1 MLNKLLVIVLLFSL
15 MLFQETKSVLA
26 IEIERFEQL
35 DTRYGLSQNNVLS
48 IYCDHEDF
56 MWFGTMDGLNR
67 YDGYSF
73 KIIKSE
79 PGKKNTLTHNRISKI
94 WEDQRNFLWVKTYD
108 GYYHYYLRETGEFIN
123 FPDYH
128 EVIEEKNST
137 ISSFHETRN
146 KTVWLGTT
154 NSGLYHLTFD
164 ETSMRYQNEHYV
176 AEKTP
181 GLLSNAIS
189 FILSDPSG
197 KVWVGTDK
205 GLNQLDNTGKFQ
217 QLFEGSAISC
227 GLIADQQLFIGTNN
241 QGLLLLD
248 LQTGKTANLP
258 DALQNNDLK
267 HIRFIEN
274 TRHFLLIGTPNQ
286 GLWIYN
292 QQTKQIK
299 QYKKN
304 GRDAQYLFADRTGLI
319 WLKTEQF
326 GVLQIDPETG
336 SELHFNLVSPEKRSI
351 IDDERPFFYEDQNQ
365 NFWIGIHGGGLA
377 LYQRETKSFNF
388 YQNDP
393 LSRNTLS
400 SDFVHCMAEDRSGL
414 LWVGTG
420 QINGGAN
427 KVILSNPSFTQV
439 LPEPRFE
446 HLADNV
452 VRAIFEDSNEY
463 IWVATKSGRIYIY
476 NQENEL
482 LNSLST
488 NNKLKTN
495 IPGNIYC
502 IIEDHEGYIWL
513 GSKGGGVL
521 VSKEPIK
528 NNKRYYQQLSFHQY
542 IHEPGNVHSLSNNNV
557 YTLLEDHQHQIWIG
571 TYGGGLI
578 RVTGRTASELICKRI
593 NQQNSNLS
601 SNEVRFLFEDTN
613 QRLWVATTF
622 GLNVSDL
629 KSGNELPRFETLFY
643 DPDVP
648 ASISYND
655 VIHIFED
662 SKQQLWFGTFGAG
675 VSILKTYIG
684 TGSEFMHLKTR
695 NGLSN
700 DAVFSMLE
708 DRSGKIWMGTEN
720 GISSYLPARMI
731 FENYDIN
738 SGLYTNNYSEN
749 ACFRLASG
757 KLLFGSIAGVLLI
770 HPETIE
776 KTEYAPKMALTNFQL
791 NNRNIDINDPASPIR
806 QEIGTL
812 EKIDL
817 QYNQS
822 SFSIEY
828 AALSFLAPHL
838 NNYAFM
844 LENFEN
850 DWNYVGNQRKATY
863 TNLSAGTYIF
873 MVKAANW
880 DGTWNEIPRQLVINI
895 HPPWWRSTW
904 ALIIYFV
911 VSLVLLEFAR
921 RIFFKYYRMQND
933 LQVERRVNDIKLQF
947 FTNISHEIRTPLTL
961 ILGPIDDIKASKHL
975 PPEVRNR
982 INMMDRNGR
991 RMLKLINQLLDFRK
1005 IQNKKMVLQI
1015 ETINLNDFVE
1025 EICEHFTPVAR
1036 QKQIDFQLIKSDTSP
1051 TVYVDPNKFDSVV
1064 FNLLS
1069 NAFKYTGQGK
1079 KIRVEIFAPMGEYI
1093 EIAISDEGTGI
1104 SRDKLKYLFQR
1115 FTPLS
1120 TDDQQLK
1127 GTGIGLSLA
1136 YEIMQLHKGNILVES
1151 DEGKGSRFIISL
1163 RTGFGH
1169 FEKDELRE
1177 KTQFNHVHQQPVD
1190 EDSTENSPV
1199 ILDVHLNDA
1208 PLALIVEDNP
1218 EVLLYVSESIKSLF
1232 KVETAINGREA
1243 LDKLKHLHPDV
1254 IITDVMMPEMGG
1266 IELTKA
1272 IKADF
1277 NTSHIP
1283 VVMLT
1288 AKSNME
1294 DQIIGIESGAEA
1306 YLLKPFNA
1314 EYLRAMVTNLIK
1326 QRELVIQKYRDKK
1339 AGELFNTKITNKDDQ
1354 FLNEIFEIIE
1364 KHFSDSEFNVEQLI
1378 SVSVYSRTV
1387 LYNKVKGLLGVS
1399 PVDLIR
1405 QVRLKHAARLITEG
1419 GHKISEA
1426 AYACGFNDPKYF
1438 RKCFKTMFGVNPT
1451 EYKGS

>member
-1 MLNKLLVIVLLFSL
+1 
-15 MLFQETKSVLA
+15 
-26 IEIERFEQL
+26 
-35 DTRYGLSQNNVLS
+35 
-48 IYCDHEDF
+48 
-56 MWFGTMDGLNR
+56 
-67 YDGYSF
+67 
-73 KIIKSE
+73 
-79 PGKKNTLTHNRISKI
+79 
-94 WEDQRNFLWVKTYD
+94 
-108 GYYHYYLRETGEFIN
+108 
-123 FPDYH
+123 
-128 EVIEEKNST
+128 
-137 ISSFHETRN
+137 
-146 KTVWLGTT
+146 
-154 NSGLYHLTFD
+154 
-164 ETSMRYQNEHYV
+164 
-176 AEKTP
+176 
-181 GLLSNAIS
+181 
-189 FILSDPSG
+189 
-197 KVWVGTDK
+197 
-205 GLNQLDNTGKFQ
+205 
-217 QLFEGSAISC
+217 
-227 GLIADQQLFIGTNN
+227 
-241 QGLLLLD
+241 
-248 LQTGKTANLP
+248 
-258 DALQNNDLK
+258 
-267 HIRFIEN
+267 IRQF
-274 TRHFLLIGTPNQ
+274 
-286 GLWIYN
+286 
-292 QQTKQIK
+292 
-299 QYKKN
+299 KKN
-304 GRDAQYLFADRTGLI
+304 GNDAQYLFADRAGLI

-326 GVLQIDPETG
+326 GVVQIDPETG
-336 SELHFNLVSPEKRSI
+336 SEVHFNLVSREKRSI

-365 NFWIGIHGGGLA
+365 NLWIGIHGGGLA
-377 LYQRETKSFNF
+377 LYQRETGTFSFYRN
-388 YQNDP
+388 NP
-393 LSRNTLS
+393 LSRSTLS
-400 SDFVHCMAEDRSGL
+400 SDFVHCMGEDRSGL

-439 LPEPRFE
+439 LPEPQFE
-446 HLADNV
+446 HMADNV
-452 VRAIFEDSNEY
+452 VRAIFEDSNQY

-476 NQENEL
+476 NQEKEL
-482 LNSLST
+482 MTSLNSMQL
-488 NNKLKTN
+488 LKTN
-495 IPGNIYC
+495 VPGYNVYSMV
-502 IIEDHEGYIWL
+502 EDHEGYIWM

-521 VSKEPIK
+521 VSKESVK
-528 NNKRYYQQLSFHQY
+528 NNPGFYQRLSFHQY
-542 IHEPGNVHSLSNNNV
+542 LHDAGNDQSLSNNNV
-557 YTLLEDHQHQIWIG
+557 YALLKDHQHQMWIG

-578 RVTGRTASELICKRI
+578 RVKGRTASDLLCERI
-593 NQQNSNLS
+593 NQQNSQLS
-601 SNEVRFLFEDTN
+601 SNEVRFLFEDSQ

-622 GLNVSDL
+622 GLNVCDL
-629 KSGNELPRFETLFY
+629 STGNEFPRFETFFY

-648 ASISYND
+648 TSISYND

-675 VSILKTYIG
+675 VSMLKNYQG
-684 TGSEFMHLKTR
+684 AGSEFMHLKTQ

-700 DAVFSMLE
+700 DAVFSVLE
-708 DRSGKIWMGTEN
+708 DRSGKIWMGTES
-720 GISSYLPARMI
+720 GISSYLPARMV

-749 ACFRLASG
+749 ACCRLSSG

-791 NNRNIDINDPASPIR
+791 NNRNIDINDPDSPIR

-812 EKIDL
+812 EEIDL

-838 NNYAFM
+838 NNYAFI

-863 TNLSAGTYIF
+863 TNLSAGTYVF
-873 MVKAANW
+873 KVKAANW
-880 DGTWNEIPRQLVINI
+880 DGTWNEIPRQLVITI

-911 VSLVLLEFAR
+911 FTLLMLEIAR

-982 INMMDRNGR
+982 INMMERNGR

-1015 ETINLNDFVE
+1015 EAILLNDFVE
-1025 EICEHFTPVAR
+1025 EICEHFAPVAR
-1036 QKQIDFQLIKSDTSP
+1036 QKQIDFQLVKSDEMA

-1079 KIRVEIFAPMGEYI
+1079 KIMVEILASDAEYI

-1120 TDDQQLK
+1120 SDDQQLK

-1136 YEIMQLHKGNILVES
+1136 YEIMQLHKGDILVDS
-1151 DEGKGSRFIISL
+1151 DEGKGSRFIIRL
-1163 RTGFGH
+1163 RTGYDH
-1169 FEKDELRE
+1169 YEKDALRE
-1177 KTQFNHVHQQPVD
+1177 KPHSNHVHQQPLEEEGD
-1190 EDSTENSPV
+1190 EKAPV
-1199 ILDVHLNDA
+1199 LLDVHLNDA

-1218 EVLLYVSESIKSLF
+1218 EVLLYVSESIKPLF
-1232 KVETAINGREA
+1232 KIETAINGRDA

-1254 IITDVMMPEMGG
+1254 IITDVMMPELDG
-1266 IELTKA
+1266 IALTKA

-1294 DQIIGIESGAEA
+1294 DQIIGVESGAEA

-1314 EYLRAMVTNLIK
+1314 EYLRAVTSNLIK

-1339 AGELFNTKITNKDDQ
+1339 AGELFDTKITNKDDQ

-1364 KHFSDSEFNVEQLI
+1364 KNFSDPEFNVEQLI
-1378 SVSVYSRTV
+1378 SLSVYSRTV

-1419 GHKISEA
+1419 GNKISEA

-1438 RKCFKTMFGVNPT
+1438 RKCFKAMFGVNPT
-1451 EYKGS
+1451 EYKSS